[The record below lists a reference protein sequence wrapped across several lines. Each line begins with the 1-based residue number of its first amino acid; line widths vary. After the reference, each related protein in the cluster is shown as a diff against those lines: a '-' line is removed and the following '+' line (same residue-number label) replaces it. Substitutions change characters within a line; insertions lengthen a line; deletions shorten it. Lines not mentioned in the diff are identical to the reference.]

1 MLRVGVIGLG
11 AMGKN
16 HVRVYSELPDV
27 ELVGIADVDYRST
40 QSLAEKYHATPF
52 SDYKDLLSQELDAVS
67 IAVPTSLHRE
77 VAVETARAGVS
88 MLVEKPIA
96 DTVEAAK
103 EIIKAAKKN
112 NVKLMVGHIER
123 FNPVVPIIK
132 KEIEGD
138 EISLIEIT
146 RIGPFPPRVKDIGV
160 VVDLATHDIDLIKY
174 LTDSEFKK
182 IHSLASRSLAQ
193 HEDAAILLFEMTN
206 GALARVTA
214 DWLTPFKVREIN
226 IATKEK
232 FIKASLIDQKV
243 SEYSK
248 YKEDGSY
255 RVKELNI
262 PFGEPLK
269 FELQAFIDS
278 IRNDTQPPIS
288 GEDGLGAL
296 EVATRCLSKDSA
308 QAGVST

>member
-27 ELVGIADVDYRST
+27 ELVGIADVDYRLA
-40 QSLAEKYHATPF
+40 QGLAEKYHATPF
-52 SDYKDLLSQELDAVS
+52 GDYKELLEQKLDAVS
-67 IAVPTSLHRE
+67 VAVPTSLHRE
-77 VAVETARAGVS
+77 VAVEAARAGVN

-96 DTVEAAK
+96 DSIVAAE

-132 KEIEGD
+132 KEIEGHK
-138 EISLIEIT
+138 ISLIEIT

-174 LTDSEFKK
+174 LTNSEFRK
-182 IHSLASRSLAQ
+182 IHSLASKSLAQ
-193 HEDAAILLFEMTN
+193 HEDAAILLFEMAN
-206 GALARVTA
+206 GALARVTV

-243 SEYSK
+243 ATYSK

-255 RVKELNI
+255 LVKDLNV
-262 PFGEPLK
+262 PFSEPLK
-269 FELQAFIDS
+269 LELQAFIDCL
-278 IRNDTQPPIS
+278 RNNSHPPIS
-288 GEDGLGAL
+288 GEDGLNAL
-296 EVATRCLSKDSA
+296 EVASQC
-308 QAGVST
+308 VVE